1 MKLKKI
7 FKFTNLIKVLKRI
20 MNDSLI
26 NLKNIF
32 KFKNQLNSHKK
43 IKNLSK
49 NSFSKFLINCKNIMK
64 NNEKIEILLKKYN
77 YISNTELSYLLTNYY
92 WILFEKI
99 PENLK
104 YILKNF

>member
-1 MKLKKI
+1 MYLKLKKV

-43 IKNLSK
+43 IKNLS
-49 NSFSKFLINCKNIMK
+49 
-64 NNEKIEILLKKYN
+64 
-77 YISNTELSYLLTNYY
+77 
-92 WILFEKI
+92 
-99 PENLK
+99 
-104 YILKNF
+104 